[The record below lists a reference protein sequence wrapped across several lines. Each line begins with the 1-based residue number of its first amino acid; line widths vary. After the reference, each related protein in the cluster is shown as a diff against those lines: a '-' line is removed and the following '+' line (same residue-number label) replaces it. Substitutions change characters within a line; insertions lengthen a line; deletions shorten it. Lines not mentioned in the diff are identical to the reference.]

1 MIKVN
6 NILWTLIFALAD
18 VLLVLN
24 VVNIVT
30 VGSIIFKLLTEL
42 LISVGIFVVLI
53 LTYGKIFFKVRNMAI
68 VSIETL
74 ILGSVDTFY
83 TETPLGVSV
92 HIDIVKMLL
101 SILGVTT
108 ITITIRVINLGL
120 EAVSRREFIPLIL
133 YALLI
138 LAPLARGMVYMI
150 VYCTFFVFTQI
161 IFVSLLSL
169 KEERDG

>member
-24 VVNIVT
+24 AVNIVA
-30 VGSIIFKLLTEL
+30 VGSIVFRLLMEL

-53 LTYGKIFFKVRNMAI
+53 LTYGRIFFKVTNMI
-68 VSIETL
+68 LVLVETL
-74 ILGSVDTFY
+74 ILGSVNTFY
-83 TETPLGVSV
+83 TETPFGISV
-92 HIDIVKMLL
+92 HIDIIKMLL
-101 SILGVTT
+101 AILGVTT
-108 ITITIRVINLGL
+108 ITVTIRVINLGL
-120 EAVSRREFIPLIL
+120 ETVSRREFIPLIL

-138 LAPLARGMVYMI
+138 LAPLSRGMVYMI

-161 IFVSLLSL
+161 IFVSLLNL
-169 KEERDG
+169 KEE